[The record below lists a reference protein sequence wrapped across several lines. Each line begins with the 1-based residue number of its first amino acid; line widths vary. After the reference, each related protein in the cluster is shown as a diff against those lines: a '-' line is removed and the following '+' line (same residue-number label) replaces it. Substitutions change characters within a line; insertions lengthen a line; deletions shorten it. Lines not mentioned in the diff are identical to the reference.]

1 MGEEFLNQII
11 NEDKNI
17 NEVIFRNYVK
27 HQNPS
32 SLVKDLF
39 KANKNDKTKYMIIN
53 ELIKLMEDIH
63 IKEITGNENPKNK
76 SILLTKSLILM
87 NSKKVEDSKC

>member
-32 SLVKDLF
+32 SLVKDLL
-39 KANKNDKTKYMIIN
+39 KAKKNDKTKYMIIN

-63 IKEITGNENPKNK
+63 LKEIAGNENPNNK
-76 SILLTKSLILM
+76 SILLKKSLILM

>member
-1 MGEEFLNQII
+1 
-11 NEDKNI
+11 
-17 NEVIFRNYVK
+17 
-27 HQNPS
+27 
-32 SLVKDLF
+32 
-39 KANKNDKTKYMIIN
+39 MIIN

-63 IKEITGNENPKNK
+63 IKEIAGNENPKNK